1 MLLCAYPPPYLKIL
15 SDAVTVSA
23 GKTDG
28 GGWRLRIQAL
38 LVLYSTKGKSWGSH
52 QGVV

>member
-1 MLLCAYPPPYLKIL
+1 MKIL

-28 GGWRLRIQAL
+28 GGWGQRLLAL
-38 LVLYSTKGKSWGSH
+38 LVLYSTKGEHLGYLK
-52 QGVV
+52 V